1 MKRGTLFLGIL
12 AALSSPACSST
23 SDDSTVVVAVTAA
36 PGMPPV
42 TQLQVALANGPAA
55 DTRFFPQSQSATPV
69 QFPAIFALALSK
81 SHTGV
86 LGISIAALD
95 TASTVVA
102 VGSGTVAIVPG
113 GRADVTISLGLVA
126 VGDASVADTS
136 AGEAGGG
143 HPDVAAPEVVG
154 LRDTNGPDS
163 PQGSDSPGLGGSGGS
178 GGVDAAAGAD
188 AAVGTDAGADE
199 DVLVGAG
206 GAGGGI
212 GGAGGLAG
220 GGEDGGSATGG
231 AGGVASGGAGG
242 GTGGGA
248 GGGTGGSTTPDAP
261 AAASCGNGIVES
273 PEQCD
278 DTNNIPGDGCS
289 ELCTIEL
296 GFKCSGSPSVCTPA
310 TCGDGVVEGN
320 ERCDDGNTMPFD
332 GCSMDCQFEPDCSG
346 ASCISKCGD
355 GIVVGEECDDGNVID
370 GDGCSSSCTIETGW
384 KCSQPPMGTRM
395 LVPAVY
401 RDFKYH
407 NPSDFQAGVTGS
419 TAASAGV
426 VEAAL
431 DSEGKPV
438 FTGLTGTAIHIES
451 KSTFAMWYRNTA
463 GVNHATSSKLALWD
477 NGSGAYVNR
486 YGATGE
492 RWNITQPA
500 YFCGTVGYELLDSGG
515 APIPCTMQYQGATLS
530 TDCTTLAAN
539 GYEMAPG
546 SCKASAGSYSAQYIV
561 SKVDGNPLFFPVDG
575 DNFTPATE
583 FEDAKIP
590 PAYDAS
596 GGWPYDVDAAG
607 NKRLH
612 NFSFT
617 SEIRYYFKYEAGKAF
632 QVDINGDDDVW
643 VFVNK
648 KLAVDLGGVHMPVE
662 GSVTL
667 DASSATKFGLTDG
680 KVYEIAVFQ
689 AERQTNSSTFKIT
702 LGGFNTAPSTCTP
715 Q

>member
-1 MKRGTLFLGIL
+1 
-12 AALSSPACSST
+12 
-23 SDDSTVVVAVTAA
+23 
-36 PGMPPV
+36 
-42 TQLQVALANGPAA
+42 
-55 DTRFFPQSQSATPV
+55 
-69 QFPAIFALALSK
+69 
-81 SHTGV
+81 
-86 LGISIAALD
+86 
-95 TASTVVA
+95 
-102 VGSGTVAIVPG
+102 
-113 GRADVTISLGLVA
+113 
-126 VGDASVADTS
+126 
-136 AGEAGGG
+136 
-143 HPDVAAPEVVG
+143 
-154 LRDTNGPDS
+154 
-163 PQGSDSPGLGGSGGS
+163 
-178 GGVDAAAGAD
+178 VDAAAGAD
-188 AAVGTDAGADE
+188 AAVDVTVDGDAGVDAAF
-199 DVLVGAG
+199 GAG
-206 GAGGGI
+206 GAGGTSGAGGTLGAGGGT
-212 GGAGGLAG
+212 GGAGGLA
-220 GGEDGGSATGG
+220 SGG
-231 AGGVASGGAGG
+231 AGGGTDTGGTGGLASGGAGG
-242 GTGGGA
+242 GTGG
-248 GGGTGGSTTPDAP
+248 SSTPDAP
-261 AAASCGNGIVES
+261 AASCGNGVVES

-296 GFKCSGSPSVCTPA
+296 GFKCSGSPSVCTPSK
-310 TCGDGVVEGN
+310 CGDGVVEGT

-332 GCSMDCQFEPDCSG
+332 GCSIDCQFEPDCSG
-346 ASCISKCGD
+346 ASCVSKCGD
-355 GIVVGEECDDGNVID
+355 GLVIGEECDDGNAID
-370 GDGCSSSCTIETGW
+370 GDGCSSTCTIEAGW
-384 KCSQPPMGTRM
+384 KCSQPPMGNRM
-395 LVPAVY
+395 LAPTVY

-407 NPSDFQAGVTGS
+407 NPSDFEAGVTGS
-419 TAASAGV
+419 TVASAGA

-438 FTGLTGTAIHIES
+438 FTGVAGAAIHIES

-492 RWNITQPA
+492 RWNVTETA
-500 YFCGTVGYELLDSGG
+500 YYCGNVGYELLDSSG
-515 APIPCTMQYQGATLS
+515 AKIPCTMRLDLDAGENS

-561 SKVDGNPLFFPVDG
+561 SKVDGNPLFFPVD
-575 DNFTPATE
+575 DDSFSASEKTA
-583 FEDAKIP
+583 AQIP
-590 PAYDAS
+590 PYYDATAT
-596 GGWPYDVDAAG
+596 WPYDVDSSG
-607 NKRLH
+607 NKIKH

-702 LGGFNTAPSTCTP
+702 LGGFNTAPSTCTL